1 MRIVDRYISRE
12 LLLSFGLA
20 VLVLTF
26 SMCIGSVVK
35 AVDFLARGVSGEILF
50 KVFVFILPYMLSFT
64 IPISLLTAVLLLFSR
79 LSTDGELTAMKASGL
94 SLWYVAAPVLL
105 ISIALS
111 GVCLWINWSVA
122 PRSHYARAQLLAG
135 ADLGNPIELL
145 DEGRWNRDFPGL
157 LIYIGSRSGERI
169 RNVILHEVGRDGLE
183 RATRAKSG
191 TLTFEPKTYELVVT
205 LYDVRIDEPRRPGES
220 DSARYISTD
229 SYTERIDISAISRS
243 GAARKKLRN
252 YTVPELAED
261 LQTIRRKF
269 PSLPP
274 EDLAKERMSLLVEL
288 NQRATLSIS
297 CFAFSLLGIG
307 LGIRSRRK
315 ETSIGIGISLLV
327 VFFYYFFIILA
338 QSLVHRPFLRPDL
351 IQWFPIVAA
360 QVSGF
365 WLLWQRN

>member
-1 MRIVDRYISRE
+1 MRIVDRYLSRE

-20 VLVLTF
+20 ALVLTF
-26 SMCIGSVVK
+26 SMCIGSVVR
-35 AVDFLARGVSGEILF
+35 AVDYLARGVAGEILF
-50 KVFVFILPYMLSFT
+50 KVFIFILPYMLTFT

-94 SLWYVAAPVLL
+94 SMWQIAAPVLL

-111 GVCLWINWSVA
+111 GICLWINWALA
-122 PRSHYARAQLLAG
+122 PRSHYARAELLAG
-135 ADLGNPIELL
+135 ADLGNPVELL
-145 DEGRWNRDFPGL
+145 DEGRWNRDIPGL

-169 RNVILHEVGRDGLE
+169 RNVILHEVGRGGLQ

-191 TLTFEPKTYELVVT
+191 TLNFEPETHELVVT
-205 LYDVRIDEPRRPGES
+205 LYDVRIDEPRRPGDSE
-220 DSARYISTD
+220 SARYISTD
-229 SYTERIDISAISRS
+229 EYTERIDISAISRS
-243 GAARKKLRN
+243 GTARKKLRN
-252 YTVPELAED
+252 YTVEELVGSLRD
-261 LQTIRRKF
+261 VRKEF
-269 PSLPP
+269 PHLPP
-274 EDLAKERMSLLVEL
+274 EDLEMERMALMVEL
-288 NQRATLSIS
+288 NQRVTLSVS

-351 IQWFPIVAA
+351 IQWFPIMAA
-360 QVSGF
+360 QASGF